1 MKNFFEY
8 TLIILIFIGAVIF
21 FVCFDL
27 ENIFWENRK
36 SEKVSSKDI
45 QANLANDFI
54 GEKAGEGITFLTS
67 KEEWE
72 DTLNEF
78 DYVSV
83 IPKSIVKTDVYSLAK
98 WVDHFETRRNGSQGR
113 KRAEVMQS
121 KFDYTANYTPYYIIE
136 LEDGTHI
143 LAQMNRG
150 IAKKIQNGEKV
161 ELPLGKKK
169 GLLQKA
175 KNLLKPICDK
185 YDASTDYVLYT
196 IDNDWQK
203 ENSTKIFI
211 IKMLITIISFFV
223 LTVIILL
230 LVDKIFTKND
240 KKDEVIKKS

>member
-1 MKNFFEY
+1 MKNFVEY
-8 TLIILIFIGAVIF
+8 TLIILMFIIAVIF

-36 SEKVSSKDI
+36 SEKVGSQDI
-45 QANLANDFI
+45 EANLAKDFI

-72 DTLNEF
+72 DTLNEV

-83 IPKSIVKTDVYSLAK
+83 VPKSIVKTDVYSLAK
-98 WVDHFETRRNGSQGR
+98 WVGHFKTRRNGSQGR

-169 GLLQKA
+169 GLLQRA
-175 KNLLKPICDK
+175 KNLLKPICEE
-185 YDASTDYVLYT
+185 YDASNDYVLYT
-196 IDNDWQK
+196 IDNDWEK

-211 IKMLITIISFFV
+211 IKIVITIILFFV
-223 LTVIILL
+223 LTVIVLL
-230 LVDKIFTKND
+230 FIDKIFTKND
-240 KKDEVIKKS
+240 KKDEAIKRL